1 MPNEV
6 RIDPLS
12 ELLLINRDVSDVSA
26 LRLLGIVPEKEQLY
40 IISATNDVMLP
51 IKEGIEPPKELLPIS
66 RVVNFVKAL
75 IADGIGPINLLKAR
89 VKSVRDI
96 KLPNEV
102 GIVPL
107 SEFDDIYNLRSD
119 DS

>member
-26 LRLLGIVPEKEQLY
+26 LRLLGIVPEKEHSY
-40 IISATNDVMLP
+40 IISATNDVILP
-51 IKEGIEPPKELLPIS
+51 IKKGIEPAKGLPPIERS
-66 RVVNFVKAL
+66 VNFVKVL
-75 IADGIGPINLLKAR
+75 IADGIGPINLLEDR
-89 VKSVRDI
+89 LNSVSDS

-107 SEFDDIYNLRSD
+107 SEFDDT
-119 DS
+119 